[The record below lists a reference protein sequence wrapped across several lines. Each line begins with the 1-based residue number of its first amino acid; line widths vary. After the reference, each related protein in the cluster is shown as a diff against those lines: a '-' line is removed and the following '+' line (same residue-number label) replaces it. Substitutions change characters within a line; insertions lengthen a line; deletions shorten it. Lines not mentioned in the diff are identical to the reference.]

1 MKKQIMLLIA
11 LVMLFPCPMQAMH
24 KAGPQKDLR
33 EKKHAAKFVATKKN
47 KGHKMAAVKRTETV
61 IFERKNR
68 QQDSQHLIKSEDF
81 VVSTPEKKS

>member
-1 MKKQIMLLIA
+1 MLLFA
-11 LVMLFPCPMQAMH
+11 LVMIVPCLMQAMH
-24 KAGPQKDLR
+24 NAAPQKDVR
-33 EKKHAAKFVATKKN
+33 KKKHAAKFVATKKS

-61 IFERKNR
+61 TFERKNR